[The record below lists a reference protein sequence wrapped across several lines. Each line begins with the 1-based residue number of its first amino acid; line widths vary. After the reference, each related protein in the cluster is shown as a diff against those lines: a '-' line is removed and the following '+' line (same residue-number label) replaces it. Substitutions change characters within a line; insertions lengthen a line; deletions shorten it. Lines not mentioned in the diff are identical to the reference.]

1 MTRSDGHTDKAQS
14 PVKLSNLRYGAL
26 KRRNLKP
33 QGPRFPR
40 VEEAQRKALDMRG
53 FEKEWFGFFCTR
65 LVGILRLIGL
75 MIQLVAATKVGK

>member
-1 MTRSDGHTDKAQS
+1 MTRSNGHTDKAQ
-14 PVKLSNLRYGAL
+14 PPMKLSNLGYGAL

-40 VEEAQRKALDMRG
+40 VGEAQRKALDMRR
-53 FEKEWFGFFCTR
+53 FEKERFGFFCMR

-75 MIQLVAATKVGK
+75 IELAAATKVRK